1 MRCERVGTRVLL
13 GALLLAGRPERG
25 AAQAANLQDTVALG
39 AFLDGIVATQMQQFR
54 IPSAAVVVVKDGRV
68 VYSRGYGYADIAH
81 RRPVDPATSM
91 FHIGSTGKLF
101 TWTAVMQLVEQKKL
115 DLDTDVN
122 RYLKTFQLPA
132 TFPQPITLRHL
143 LTHTAGFQEGLLG
156 YFIGNDS
163 VHVRSIEETLRAHIP
178 ARVRPPGRF
187 TSYSNYG
194 ASLAGLII
202 EQVSGE
208 PFAQYIER
216 HVYQPLGIRYAT
228 FREPV
233 PAGLRPNVV
242 IGYEPENGRFA
253 AQPPE
258 IDGGFSPSGGTVM
271 STGDMAK
278 FMIAHLSSDGGG
290 ILGAETM
297 RAMHRTA
304 FTHDPRLPGMA
315 LGFIE
320 GELSGHRVIGH
331 DGDSQ
336 DFHVG
341 MVLLPEASLGV
352 YVAYGATGGAIARNQ
367 VTRAFFDRYF
377 PADAPPSTPPI
388 TDPVERYAGDYRILR
403 MNYTDIDK
411 VIYAF
416 IPPIRIT
423 ALASG
428 RLLLT
433 GGVGPDAA
441 PGQFVAVG
449 NHLFRDPDADRTIG
463 FGVDSSGRVT
473 HLFTEPTVDNER
485 VPATESQSLWYP
497 LLGVSA
503 ALLLGALI
511 GQVYRRAEIR
521 AMPPAERSAMRWLGV
536 TALWLFLSVAVIGVV
551 VLIYQQSLL
560 ERIPFALKAA
570 LALPVIY
577 ALLTLGVVVKAVSVW
592 RGRFWGVGRRIHY
605 TLVALASVALTW
617 FFYQWNVLG
626 WHFG

>member
-1 MRCERVGTRVLL
+1 MRVERFVVVGLTSV
-13 GALLLAGRPERG
+13 LLLAGRAEPARS
-25 AAQAANLQDTVALG
+25 QATGLQDTVALG
-39 AFLDGIVATQMQQFR
+39 AFLDGIIATQLQQFR
-54 IPSAAVVVVKDGRV
+54 MPSAAVAVVKDGRV
-68 VYSRGYGYADIAH
+68 IWLRGYGFADIAK
-81 RRPVDPATSM
+81 RRPVDPSTSM

-132 TFPQPITLRHL
+132 TVREPITLRNL
-143 LTHTAGFQEGLLG
+143 MTHTAGFQEGLLG

-163 VHVRSIEETLRAHIP
+163 LHVRSIEETMRAHIP
-178 ARVRPPGRF
+178 ARVRPPGLF

-194 ASLAGLII
+194 ASLAGLIV

-208 PFAQYIER
+208 PFASYIER
-216 HVYQPLGIRYAT
+216 HIYGPLGIRHAT

-233 PAGLRPNVV
+233 PAELRPDVV
-242 IGYEPENGRFA
+242 IGYEPEDGRFV

-278 FMIAHLSSDGGG
+278 FMIAHLAPDGGG

-297 RAMHRTA
+297 ALMHRTA

-320 GELSGHRVIGH
+320 GEYNGHRVIGH

-341 MVLLPEASLGV
+341 MVLVPEAALGI
-352 YVAYGATGGAIARNQ
+352 YVAYGATGGAIGRNQ
-367 VTRAFFDRYF
+367 LARAFFDRYF
-377 PADAPPSTPPI
+377 PAAAAATPASAE
-388 TDPVERYAGDYRILR
+388 PVDRYAGDYRIMR

-411 VIYAF
+411 AIYAF
-416 IPPIRIT
+416 LPPLRVS
-423 ALASG
+423 ALPGG
-428 RLLLT
+428 RLLLS

-441 PGQFVAVG
+441 PGQFVPLG
-449 NHLFRDPDADRTIG
+449 NHLFRDPEADRIIG

-485 VPATESQSLWYP
+485 VPWRERQSLWYP
-497 LLGVSA
+497 LLAVSGV
-503 ALLLGALI
+503 LLLGALI
-511 GQVYRRAEIR
+511 GQWYRRAEIR
-521 AMPPAERSAMRWLGV
+521 AMPGPERAALRWLGF
-536 TALWLFLSVAVIGVV
+536 TALWLFLTVAVIGAV
-551 VLIYQQSLL
+551 VLVYQQRLL

-570 LALPVIY
+570 LAMPVVF
-577 ALLTLGVVVKAVSVW
+577 ALLTAGGVFQAVKAW
-592 RGRFWGVGRRIHY
+592 RGRFWRVGRRIHY
-605 TLVALASVALTW
+605 ILVVLASVALTW